1 MLATICGS
9 CGPYAS
15 ITIGS
20 VDKSVVLIDIDS
32 KFSGAGAL
40 IDVEVVVKDWLDVPE
55 VIRLTAEEM
64 GLGIST
70 IEHTLPAT
78 VREVADFEFL
88 AEISIGGALTLTGKY
103 NRISCSYTAVS
114 SFFTQKITIRG

>member
-1 MLATICGS
+1 ML
-9 CGPYAS
+9 
-15 ITIGS
+15 IG
-20 VDKSVVLIDIDS
+20 IDS

-40 IDVEVVVKDWLDVPE
+40 MEVVVENWLDVPE
-55 VIRLTAEEM
+55 VVRLAAEEI

-78 VREVADFEFL
+78 VREVADCVFL
-88 AEISIGGALTLTGKY
+88 AEIAIGGALRLTGKD

-114 SFFTQKITIRG
+114 SFFTQKIIIRG

>member
-1 MLATICGS
+1 M
-9 CGPYAS
+9 
-15 ITIGS
+15 
-20 VDKSVVLIDIDS
+20 
-32 KFSGAGAL
+32 
-40 IDVEVVVKDWLDVPE
+40 EVVVEDWLDVPE
-55 VIRLTAEEM
+55 VVRLAAEEI

-78 VREVADFEFL
+78 VREVADFDFL
-88 AEISIGGALTLTGKY
+88 TEMSIGGALMLTGKD